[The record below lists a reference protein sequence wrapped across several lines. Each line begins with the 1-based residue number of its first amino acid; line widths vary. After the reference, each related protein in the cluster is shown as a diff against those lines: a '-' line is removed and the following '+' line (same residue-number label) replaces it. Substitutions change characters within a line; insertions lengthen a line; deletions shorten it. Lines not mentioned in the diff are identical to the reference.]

1 MAKHRSPRAASSK
14 RTTQIGRQHTGR
26 KPAIEDDFVAQFRAK
41 LGVPP
46 AAREQVVPSRGP
58 SVLSEEEVWDVP
70 EDRKKMWITDASCGV
85 FEDFDPQAL
94 GVSLVFETP
103 ESGPPFDLTISIV
116 TSRIADPETT
126 SPASPEADEPAQ
138 FSVVHTLK
146 AIPSGLGRV
155 SATVRIPQVNSG
167 RWRVRAQADPLI
179 APVQATGSTAFRPF
193 INVSAPGVS
202 IGAWPAMVALGA
214 LAGSTL
220 LAWLASRAGIAT
232 LDIVWLALASCLI
245 GTLGAK
251 AYFLAE
257 ARTMAAARS
266 GAGMC
271 LQGFVIASL
280 ATFVI
285 GTWVLGLPTLV
296 LLNMATPGLLIG
308 MALGRLGCWAGGC
321 CAGRLSSS
329 RFALWSSDRSIGAR
343 RIPTQLLESSAAFIL
358 AIVTLLVVLMSTVVP
373 GASVLAFGLGA
384 YIFVRQML
392 FPLRSQPRKTKFGR
406 PIVMTVAGAA
416 ALNASVILVI
426 AGISS

>member
-1 MAKHRSPRAASSK
+1 MAKHRSPRAASSNP
-14 RTTQIGRQHTGR
+14 TTRIGRQQAGR
-26 KPAIEDDFVAQFRAK
+26 KPPVEDDLVAQFRAK

-46 AAREQVVPSRGP
+46 AAREDVVPRRSPR
-58 SVLSEEEVWDVP
+58 VLSEEEVWNVP
-70 EDRKKMWITDASCGV
+70 EDRKKMWITDTSCGV
-85 FEDFDPQAL
+85 FEDLEPQAL

-103 ESGPPFDLTISIV
+103 ESGPPFDLPISIV
-116 TSRIADPETT
+116 TSRIADPGMT
-126 SPASPEADEPAQ
+126 PAPDEPNQ
-138 FSVVHTLK
+138 FSVSHTLR

-155 SATVRIPQVNSG
+155 SATVRIPQANSG
-167 RWRVRAQADPLI
+167 LWRVRAQAEPLI
-179 APVQATGSTAFRPF
+179 APMQATGATAFRPL
-193 INVSAPGVS
+193 INVSAPGVV
-202 IGAWPAMVALGA
+202 IGAWPAMVAIGA
-214 LAGSTL
+214 LVGSTL
-220 LAWLASRAGIAT
+220 LAWLASRAGIAMI
-232 LDIVWLALASCLI
+232 DIVWLALVSCLA

-321 CAGRLSSS
+321 CTGRLSSS

-343 RIPTQLLESSAAFIL
+343 RIPTQLLESSAGFIL
-358 AIVTLLVVLMSTVVP
+358 AIVTLLMVLMSTSVP

-384 YIFVRQML
+384 YIFARQML

-406 PIVMTVAGAA
+406 LIVMTVAAAA
-416 ALNASVILVI
+416 ALYASVILVI
-426 AGISS
+426 VGISS